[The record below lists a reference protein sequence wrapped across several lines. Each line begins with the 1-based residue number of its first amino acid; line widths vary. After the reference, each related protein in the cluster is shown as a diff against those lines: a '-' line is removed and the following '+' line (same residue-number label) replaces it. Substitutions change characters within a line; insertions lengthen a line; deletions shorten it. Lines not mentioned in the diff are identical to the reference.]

1 MNSRQKIVQQKYLNN
16 EKAVLKLLNK
26 TYTDSLNTFSDKISK
41 LQFDIDGLTE
51 EYEWADNAEDKAII
65 KSRIQSKIY
74 HQKYQ
79 QALQK
84 KLGGILNDLHDKAYD
99 NIADYLKQSYEDGFL
114 GTLYDIQGQGIP
126 LMFPID
132 QEAVTRAVQ
141 IDSKISKNLY
151 TKVGENVNALKKSI
165 AAEVSRGI
173 ATSMT
178 YAQVAQQ
185 IKLKMTGTYSNKGG
199 AMARAMTIARTEG
212 HRVQIEAGMDA
223 CYKAKEMG
231 CDVVKQWDSTLDGKT
246 RHSHRKVDGEIRE
259 LDDKF
264 SNNLM
269 FPGDSKGGAGE
280 VVNCRCALL
289 QRAKWALDEGELQTL
304 KERAEFYGIDKTEN
318 FEDYKQKYLKAVEKI
333 ESNEKSG
340 LNVNYDCE
348 IAKEFGKDYYDALH
362 EKVVNSPNQEL
373 AKVWKQYEADI
384 KVGDAQYKGHEFCR
398 GSTIYVNGAKDA
410 KGSSWQNPY
419 QVTFHESGHAID
431 SLAKQRVNSTAWGAR
446 HYSSA
451 YKDGLFPQTI
461 KGEVNDWVN
470 DVAKQ
475 MKQEF
480 KEHAGDI
487 DYFIKKNY
495 ISKYDKSWY
504 ESYPSELK
512 FKKAMAYSA
521 VEREISSLSTL
532 ARADLSDILEGATD
546 GKIQAGFGHG
556 KKYWKDRTFDGLAD
570 GLATESFAEM
580 VDSTF
585 TNPESLEAI
594 KKYLPKSYNVFEEM
608 IKDLIV

>member
-26 TYTDSLNTFSDKISK
+26 TYTDSLNTVSDKISK

-51 EYEWADNAEDKAII
+51 EYEWAEAVEDKAII

-74 HQKYQ
+74 QQKYQ

-84 KLGGILNDLHDKAYD
+84 QLGGILNDLHDKAYD

-173 ATSMT
+173 ATGAT

-318 FEDYKQKYLKAVEKI
+318 FEDYKQKYLKATGNINNSVTTGHI
-333 ESNEKSG
+333 ESDTINK
-340 LNVNYDCE
+340 
-348 IAKEFGKDYYDALH
+348 KDDA
-362 EKVVNSPNQEL
+362 
-373 AKVWKQYEADI
+373 I
-384 KVGDAQYKGHEFCR
+384 
-398 GSTIYVNGAKDA
+398 
-410 KGSSWQNPY
+410 
-419 QVTFHESGHAID
+419 
-431 SLAKQRVNSTAWGAR
+431 
-446 HYSSA
+446 
-451 YKDGLFPQTI
+451 
-461 KGEVNDWVN
+461 
-470 DVAKQ
+470 
-475 MKQEF
+475 
-480 KEHAGDI
+480 
-487 DYFIKKNY
+487 
-495 ISKYDKSWY
+495 
-504 ESYPSELK
+504 
-512 FKKAMAYSA
+512 
-521 VEREISSLSTL
+521 
-532 ARADLSDILEGATD
+532 
-546 GKIQAGFGHG
+546 
-556 KKYWKDRTFDGLAD
+556 
-570 GLATESFAEM
+570 
-580 VDSTF
+580 
-585 TNPESLEAI
+585 EAI
-594 KKYLPKSYNVFEEM
+594 KSQSWFKDQLNKNEQEDIMRALDTATEGERKFWAVYGEKVKGDLHSKGGGYYSPATRTVHLNIGKLDERSKRVGFDRTDVRLFFHETGHLFDYNVMDDGSRIRDNLPDLKKKLRTDVLGYINGVFTKNNLPTTKKLSGFSFEQRRVIVQDLYDDAHLKNAISDLFGGISGKQLEGGYGHAKSYWKGDALETEAIAHMFEAKYMKGERLEVFQKYFPNSYGYFSEFIE
-608 IKDLIV
+608 KGVEQKL

>member
-26 TYTDSLNTFSDKISK
+26 TYTDSLNTVSDKISN

-74 HQKYQ
+74 QQKCQ

-84 KLGGILNDLHDKAYD
+84 QLGGILNDLHDKAYD

-173 ATSMT
+173 ATGAT

-318 FEDYKQKYLKAVEKI
+318 FEDYKQKYLKATGNINNSVTTGHI
-333 ESNEKSG
+333 ESDTINK
-340 LNVNYDCE
+340 
-348 IAKEFGKDYYDALH
+348 KDDA
-362 EKVVNSPNQEL
+362 
-373 AKVWKQYEADI
+373 I
-384 KVGDAQYKGHEFCR
+384 
-398 GSTIYVNGAKDA
+398 
-410 KGSSWQNPY
+410 
-419 QVTFHESGHAID
+419 
-431 SLAKQRVNSTAWGAR
+431 
-446 HYSSA
+446 
-451 YKDGLFPQTI
+451 
-461 KGEVNDWVN
+461 
-470 DVAKQ
+470 
-475 MKQEF
+475 
-480 KEHAGDI
+480 
-487 DYFIKKNY
+487 
-495 ISKYDKSWY
+495 
-504 ESYPSELK
+504 
-512 FKKAMAYSA
+512 
-521 VEREISSLSTL
+521 
-532 ARADLSDILEGATD
+532 
-546 GKIQAGFGHG
+546 
-556 KKYWKDRTFDGLAD
+556 
-570 GLATESFAEM
+570 
-580 VDSTF
+580 
-585 TNPESLEAI
+585 EAI
-594 KKYLPKSYNVFEEM
+594 KSQSWFKDQLNKNEQEDIMRALDTATEGERKFWAVYGEKVKGDLHSKGGGYYSPATRTVHLNIGKLDERSKRVGFDRTDVRLFFHETGHLFDYNVMDDGSRIRDNLPDLKKKLRTDVLGYINGVFTKNNLPTTKKLSGFSFEQRRVIVQDLYDDAHLKNAISDLFGGISGKQLEGGYGHAKSYWKGDALETEAIAHMFEAKYMKGERLEVFQKYFPNSYGYFSEFIE
-608 IKDLIV
+608 KGVEQKL

>member
-26 TYTDSLNTFSDKISK
+26 TYTDSLNTVSDKISK

-74 HQKYQ
+74 QQKYQ

-84 KLGGILNDLHDKAYD
+84 QLGGILNDLHDKAYD

-264 SNNLM
+264 SNNLL

-318 FEDYKQKYLKAVEKI
+318 FEDYKQKYLKATSNINNSVTTGHVESDTINK
-333 ESNEKSG
+333 
-340 LNVNYDCE
+340 
-348 IAKEFGKDYYDALH
+348 KDDA
-362 EKVVNSPNQEL
+362 
-373 AKVWKQYEADI
+373 I
-384 KVGDAQYKGHEFCR
+384 
-398 GSTIYVNGAKDA
+398 
-410 KGSSWQNPY
+410 
-419 QVTFHESGHAID
+419 
-431 SLAKQRVNSTAWGAR
+431 
-446 HYSSA
+446 
-451 YKDGLFPQTI
+451 
-461 KGEVNDWVN
+461 
-470 DVAKQ
+470 
-475 MKQEF
+475 
-480 KEHAGDI
+480 
-487 DYFIKKNY
+487 
-495 ISKYDKSWY
+495 
-504 ESYPSELK
+504 
-512 FKKAMAYSA
+512 
-521 VEREISSLSTL
+521 
-532 ARADLSDILEGATD
+532 
-546 GKIQAGFGHG
+546 
-556 KKYWKDRTFDGLAD
+556 
-570 GLATESFAEM
+570 
-580 VDSTF
+580 
-585 TNPESLEAI
+585 EAI
-594 KKYLPKSYNVFEEM
+594 KSQSWFKDQLNKNEQEDIMRTLDTATEGERKFWATYGGKIKGDLHSKGGGYYSPATRTVHLNIGKLDERSKRVGFDRTDVRLFFHETGHLFDYNVMDDGSRIRDNLPDLKKKLRTDVLGYINGVFTKNNLPTTKKLSGFSFEQRRVIVQDLYDDAHLKNAISDLFGGISGKQLEGGYGHKKSYWKGDALETEAIAHMFEAKYMKGERLEVFQKYFPNSYGYFSEFIE
-608 IKDLIV
+608 KGVEQKL

>member
-26 TYTDSLNTFSDKISK
+26 TYTDSLNTVSDKISK

-51 EYEWADNAEDKAII
+51 EYEWAETVEDKAII

-74 HQKYQ
+74 QQKYQ

-84 KLGGILNDLHDKAYD
+84 QLGGILNDLHDKAYD

-318 FEDYKQKYLKAVEKI
+318 FEDYKQKYLKATSNINNSVTTGHI
-333 ESNEKSG
+333 ESDTINK
-340 LNVNYDCE
+340 
-348 IAKEFGKDYYDALH
+348 KDDA
-362 EKVVNSPNQEL
+362 
-373 AKVWKQYEADI
+373 I
-384 KVGDAQYKGHEFCR
+384 
-398 GSTIYVNGAKDA
+398 
-410 KGSSWQNPY
+410 
-419 QVTFHESGHAID
+419 
-431 SLAKQRVNSTAWGAR
+431 
-446 HYSSA
+446 
-451 YKDGLFPQTI
+451 
-461 KGEVNDWVN
+461 
-470 DVAKQ
+470 
-475 MKQEF
+475 
-480 KEHAGDI
+480 
-487 DYFIKKNY
+487 
-495 ISKYDKSWY
+495 
-504 ESYPSELK
+504 
-512 FKKAMAYSA
+512 
-521 VEREISSLSTL
+521 
-532 ARADLSDILEGATD
+532 
-546 GKIQAGFGHG
+546 
-556 KKYWKDRTFDGLAD
+556 
-570 GLATESFAEM
+570 
-580 VDSTF
+580 
-585 TNPESLEAI
+585 EAI
-594 KKYLPKSYNVFEEM
+594 KSQSWFKDQLNKNEQEDIMRALDTATEGERKFWAVYGEKVKGDLHSKGGGYYSPATRTVHLGIGKTDERSKRVGFDRTDVRLFFHETGHLFDYNVMSDGSRIRDNLPDLRKKLRTDVLGYINGIFTKNNLPNTKKLSGFSFEQRRVIVQDLYDDVHLKNAISDLFGGISGKQLEGGYGHAKSYWKGDALETEAIAHMFEAKYMKGERLEVFQKYFPNSYGYFSEFIE
-608 IKDLIV
+608 KGVEQKL

>member
-1 MNSRQKIVQQKYLNN
+1 MNSRQKIVLQKYLNN

-26 TYTDSLNTFSDKISK
+26 TYTDSLNTVSDKISK

-51 EYEWADNAEDKAII
+51 EYEWAETVEDKAII

-74 HQKYQ
+74 QQKYQ
-79 QALQK
+79 QALRKQ
-84 KLGGILNDLHDKAYD
+84 LGGILNDLHDKAYD

-185 IKLKMTGTYSNKGG
+185 IKLKMTGTYINKGG

-212 HRVQIEAGMDA
+212 HRVQVQGAMDA
-223 CYKAKEMG
+223 CYKAKEKG

-259 LDDKF
+259 LEDKF
-264 SNNLM
+264 SNDLM

-304 KERAEFYGIDKTEN
+304 KERAEYYGLDKTEN
-318 FEDYKQKYLKAVEKI
+318 FEDYKQKYLKATNINSDLTNDNSKNDIIKSETMQRLEKQKI
-333 ESNEKSG
+333 EYREVKPLEKALSESQIIDRLSGGDETKGSCSSLAFAYIGNKCG
-340 LNVNYDCE
+340 LNVLDFRDGASRQYFAQDGNIIRIMKDVPGVKGIVYKAKKEAADAAKFALGLEKDKLYYFAAGKHAAIIRNIGDDVEYLELQSRYQNGWISCKE
-348 IAKEFGKDYYDALH
+348 RFGSVTATMQKRFGCRKTVDRSFGKVWEKDVIVMDVDSFSDNKEFKSILGYINTAENKQKKGAL
-362 EKVVNSPNQEL
+362 
-373 AKVWKQYEADI
+373 
-384 KVGDAQYKGHEFCR
+384 GDVK
-398 GSTIYVNGAKDA
+398 
-410 KGSSWQNPY
+410 
-419 QVTFHESGHAID
+419 
-431 SLAKQRVNSTAWGAR
+431 
-446 HYSSA
+446 
-451 YKDGLFPQTI
+451 
-461 KGEVNDWVN
+461 
-470 DVAKQ
+470 
-475 MKQEF
+475 
-480 KEHAGDI
+480 
-487 DYFIKKNY
+487 
-495 ISKYDKSWY
+495 
-504 ESYPSELK
+504 
-512 FKKAMAYSA
+512 
-521 VEREISSLSTL
+521 
-532 ARADLSDILEGATD
+532 
-546 GKIQAGFGHG
+546 
-556 KKYWKDRTFDGLAD
+556 
-570 GLATESFAEM
+570 
-580 VDSTF
+580 
-585 TNPESLEAI
+585 
-594 KKYLPKSYNVFEEM
+594 
-608 IKDLIV
+608 